1 MWKFFTGT
9 PWGTTPPGK
18 GGHHPEASLGESSE
32 MAASSVGSGHKSCVI
47 EPRNMRIAG
56 AFALMPAGAA
66 PERLTRPG
74 ARVRPGSKSRADVRM
89 GSLGTWERLRSPP
102 PIRQTRDGTG
112 LPTSWHPGISVAAG
126 VSERAKHEGV
136 SRAERNEASETG
148 QGSRSV
154 FIVAPESRETDPREP
169 VSSQGRRRFTEL
181 PLGNTR

>member
-9 PWGTTPPGK
+9 PWGATPPGK
-18 GGHHPEASLGESSE
+18 GGHHPEASLGESPE

-56 AFALMPAGAA
+56 AFAFMPAGAA
-66 PERLTRPG
+66 PERPTRPR
-74 ARVRPGSKSRADVRM
+74 ARVRPGSKSRADVRK
-89 GSLGTWERLRSPP
+89 GSLGTWEILRSPP
-102 PIRQTRDGTG
+102 PIGQTKGDTGT
-112 LPTSWHPGISVAAG
+112 PTPWHPRGSLAAG
-126 VSERAKHEGV
+126 VSECAKHEGV
-136 SRAERNEASETG
+136 SQAERNEARETD

-154 FIVAPESRETDPREP
+154 FIVAPESRETDPRKP